1 MKALFTSKSSAGAWQ
16 IRGMQIA
23 QTCDEWIASNSPSED
38 EIEAADVVCIVKKI
52 DNRTLDLCK
61 QKNKLLVLDVVD
73 FWPQNGNLDIPLNR
87 FESLQLVR
95 KLVKNIE
102 PDALI
107 FPNFAMW
114 AELRSSFPVTPS
126 TFIYHHFRPEFSNID
141 HQTELRPITVIGYEG
156 ADYLGEWLEI
166 AGNICG
172 ELGIEFVVNPSSLT
186 DVDAVFSARGS
197 IFRTFLNCNFKS
209 NVKASNAIG
218 ANKPFLCHVDER
230 SAHEVDPGTF
240 LFFNNAST
248 LKKQIEKIQNDMS
261 FRTLNFKKMNLAK
274 PLYGIEAIASE
285 FDLFFHQVH
294 YWHKRFE
301 VRKS

>member
-1 MKALFTSKSSAGAWQ
+1 
-16 IRGMQIA
+16 
-23 QTCDEWIASNSPSED
+23 
-38 EIEAADVVCIVKKI
+38 
-52 DNRTLDLCK
+52 
-61 QKNKLLVLDVVD
+61 LVLDVVD
-73 FWPQNGNLDIPLNR
+73 FWPQSDKLNESLNR

-95 KLVKNIE
+95 KLIKNIE

-126 TFIYHHFRPEFSNID
+126 TFIYHHFRPEFSDID

-156 ADYLGEWLEI
+156 ADYLGEWLDI
-166 AGNICG
+166 AGNICD
-172 ELGIEFVVNPSSLT
+172 EIGIQFVVNPSSLL

-240 LFFNNAST
+240 LFFNNAFT
-248 LKKQIEKIQNDMS
+248 LKKQIEKIQNDTS
-261 FRTLNFKKMNLAK
+261 FRALNFNKMNLVK

-294 YWHKRFE
+294 Y
-301 VRKS
+301 

>member
-73 FWPQNGNLDIPLNR
+73 FWPQNSNLDIPLNR

-126 TFIYHHFRPEFSNID
+126 TFIYHHFRPDFSNID

-172 ELGIEFVVNPSSLT
+172 ELGIEFVVNPSSLM

-261 FRTLNFKKMNLAK
+261 FRALNFKKMNLAK

>member
-16 IRGMQIA
+16 IRGLQIA
-23 QTCDEWIASNSPSED
+23 QTRPEWIASNSPSED
-38 EIEAADVVCIVKKI
+38 EIEEADVVCIVKKI
-52 DNRTLDLCK
+52 DNKTLNLCK

-73 FWPQNGNLDIPLNR
+73 FWPQSDKLNESLNR

-95 KLVKNIE
+95 KLIKNIE

-126 TFIYHHFRPEFSNID
+126 TFIYHHFRTEFSNIANRP
-141 HQTELRPITVIGYEG
+141 ELRPITTVGYEG
-156 ADYLGEWLEI
+156 ADYLGEWLET
-166 AGNICG
+166 AGNICA
-172 ELGIEFVVNPSSLT
+172 ELGIEFVINPSSLLN
-186 DVDAVFSARGS
+186 VDAVFSARGS
-197 IFRTFLNCNFKS
+197 NFRTFLNCNFKS

-240 LFFNNAST
+240 LFFNNAFT
-248 LKKQIEKIQNDMS
+248 LKQQIQKIQNNVS
-261 FRTLNFKKMNLAK
+261 FRVLNFQKMISAK
-274 PLYGIEAIASE
+274 PLYGIESIASE

-294 YWHKRFE
+294 YWHNKFE
-301 VRKS
+301 VIRS

>member
-73 FWPQNGNLDIPLNR
+73 FWPQSGNLDIPLNR

-156 ADYLGEWLEI
+156 ADYLGEWLET

-172 ELGIEFVVNPSSLT
+172 ELGIEFVVNPLSLL

-261 FRTLNFKKMNLAK
+261 FRTLNLKRMNLAK
-274 PLYGIEAIASE
+274 PLFGIESIASE

>member
-141 HQTELRPITVIGYEG
+141 YQTELRPITVIGYEG
-156 ADYLGEWLEI
+156 ADYLGEWLET
-166 AGNICG
+166 AGNICD
-172 ELGIEFVVNPSSLT
+172 ELGIQFVVNPSSLL

-240 LFFNNAST
+240 LFFDNAFT

-261 FRTLNFKKMNLAK
+261 FRALNFKKMNFAK
-274 PLYGIEAIASE
+274 P
-285 FDLFFHQVH
+285 
-294 YWHKRFE
+294 
-301 VRKS
+301 

>member
-73 FWPQNGNLDIPLNR
+73 FWPQNGNLDIPRNR

-126 TFIYHHFRPEFSNID
+126 TFIYHHFRPEFSNLD
-141 HQTELRPITVIGYEG
+141 HQNELRPITVIGYEG

-172 ELGIEFVVNPSSLT
+172 ELGIQFVVNPSSLM

-218 ANKPFLCHVDER
+218 ANRPFLCHVDER

-240 LFFNNAST
+240 LFFNNAFT
-248 LKKQIEKIQNDMS
+248 LKKQIEKIQNDTS
-261 FRTLNFKKMNLAK
+261 FRALNFNKMNLAK

-294 YWHKRFE
+294 YWHKRFD
-301 VRKS
+301 VRKP

>member
-23 QTCDEWIASNSPSED
+23 QACDEWIASNSPSED
-38 EIEAADVVCIVKKI
+38 EIDAADVVCIVKKI
-52 DNRTLDLCK
+52 DNKTLDLCK

-73 FWPQNGNLDIPLNR
+73 FWPQSGSLDKPLNR

-126 TFIYHHFRPEFSNID
+126 TFIYHHFRPEFSDID

-156 ADYLGEWLEI
+156 ADYLGEWLET
-166 AGNICG
+166 AGNICD
-172 ELGIEFVVNPSSLT
+172 EIGIQFVVNPSSLL

-240 LFFNNAST
+240 LFFNNAFT
-248 LKKQIEKIQNDMS
+248 LKKQIEKIQNDTS
-261 FRTLNFKKMNLAK
+261 FRALNFNKMNLAK

-294 YWHKRFE
+294 YWHKRFD
-301 VRKS
+301 VRKP

>member
-95 KLVKNIE
+95 KLVKTIE

-172 ELGIEFVVNPSSLT
+172 ELGIEFVVNPSSLM

>member
-38 EIEAADVVCIVKKI
+38 EIEAADVVCIVKKT
-52 DNRTLDLCK
+52 DNRTLGLCK

-73 FWPQNGNLDIPLNR
+73 FWPQNGNMDKPLNR

-141 HQTELRPITVIGYEG
+141 HQIELRPIKVIGYEG

-172 ELGIEFVVNPSSLT
+172 ELGIEFVVNPSSLM

-261 FRTLNFKKMNLAK
+261 FRALNFKKMNLAK
-274 PLYGIEAIASE
+274 PLYGIKAIASE
-285 FDLFFHQVH
+285 FDLFFHHVH